1 MVMVVEISQNG
12 ASGDGFQMKFCGG
25 GFQLVVEG
33 ISGGGDFA
41 LDWWSWMQI
50 LLDVGWLQNQG
61 WWRKAMLVEISL
73 RTGLI
78 LKVVLVICCLK
89 EGGAK
94 AITIKENK
102 VYTKQMVEDKGDE
115 LEEEEEE
122 EEVGG
127 EEEEPCE
134 VHAKKK
140 MYLVGGS
147 GEQVSSAGGGGGG
160 VARPCCQVE
169 KCTIDL
175 NDEALPPTP

>member
-33 ISGGGDFA
+33 ISDGGDFA

-50 LLDVGWLQNQG
+50 LLDVGWLQNQACILLSESMPSASFIT
-61 WWRKAMLVEISL
+61 KLVLFTSN
-73 RTGLI
+73 
-78 LKVVLVICCLK
+78 
-89 EGGAK
+89 GGAK

-115 LEEEEEE
+115 EEEEEEE

-147 GEQVSSAGGGGGG
+147 GEQVSSAGGGGGW

-175 NDEALPPTP
+175 NDETLPPTP

>member
-1 MVMVVEISQNG
+1 MEEISPWIG
-12 ASGDGFQMKFCGG
+12 GVGCRFC
-25 GFQLVVEG
+25 
-33 ISGGGDFA
+33 
-41 LDWWSWMQI
+41 WMW
-50 LLDVGWLQNQG
+50 VGY
-61 WWRKAMLVEISL
+61 KI
-73 RTGLI
+73 
-78 LKVVLVICCLK
+78 K
-89 EGGAK
+89 GGAK

-175 NDEALPPTP
+175 NDETLPPTP